1 MPTKNI
7 IRPVEIGLRF
17 TGIWPSAYE
26 NFFRLLWVLMMS
38 PTLVIQYWY
47 VRNRFN
53 SENLVDLIEC
63 VSCAVP
69 YALIFL
75 KLVTF
80 WNKRR
85 VFKTILIAM
94 DADWDNTSI
103 TKDLMAEK
111 VKLSTRCSQLVLS
124 IYVFAVFTY
133 SLVYINGIRSTGYN
147 NISAESA
154 ELLIKMELPSVAYES
169 LNFQY
174 VIIAQICQLLLV
186 AFAIA
191 TMDSL
196 LITLILHVGGQ
207 IEVIHQVL
215 AGIQLKGIK
224 RGLQKSTFKYLFKKH
239 QNIIDFTKYIESLF
253 SFIALMQMVCNT
265 ISICCI
271 GFMMMIAFIFCY
283 SGEYLSNKSTSIHIA
298 AYNSLWYL
306 LKPDDGRI
314 IILLIARSQKK
325 STITAGNVIDL
336 SLERFTGLMKASAS
350 YISILR
356 AMC

>member
-1 MPTKNI
+1 
-7 IRPVEIGLRF
+7 
-17 TGIWPSAYE
+17 
-26 NFFRLLWVLMMS
+26 MS

-271 GFMMMIAFIFCY
+271 GFMMMISFDSNDNVRMMIKILFFYLCIAMEAFIFCY

-336 SLERFTGLMKASAS
+336 SLERFTGIMKASGS
-350 YISILR
+350 YMSVLL
-356 AMC
+356 AMS